1 MSGADPLSP
10 IPVTILTGFLGS
22 GKTTVL
28 NRLLKRPSLAGAAV
42 IINEFGAIG
51 LDHLLIE
58 ASEEQFTLLDN
69 GCVCCT
75 VRGDLVATLKALD
88 LRSRAGELPGL
99 THVVIET
106 TGLADPAPILH
117 TLMAEPDLAGRYLV
131 AGVVTTVDAVNG
143 PATLDRHAEAA
154 KQVAVADRLLVTKTD
169 LVSDEALSELRHR
182 LATLA
187 PAARQSLARNGEADF
202 DIMDVTHSAMA
213 GDAREMA
220 AWLDISAHECG
231 PDCAHDHSDHHPGA
245 GHHHGPRE
253 HHGQHHHGI
262 QSYSF
267 VIDKPVEWS
276 AFARWLDYVAALKG
290 EDLLRLKGLVHVTDE
305 PERPLVLHGVQHVF
319 HPPVRLDAWP
329 SADRRTRLVFIV
341 RDIDRE
347 TIARTLKKFAAIDA
361 TSTVAVGTGT
371 PSRAAA

>member
-1 MSGADPLSP
+1 MSGADPLRA
-10 IPVTILTGFLGS
+10 IPVTVLTGFLGS

-28 NRLLKRPSLAGAAV
+28 NRLLRRPSLAGAAV

-75 VRGDLVATLKALD
+75 VRGDLVATLQELD
-88 LRSRAGELPGL
+88 RRSSAGEVPEL

-117 TLMAEPDLAGRYLV
+117 TLMAEPGLVGRYRI

-143 PATLDRHAEAA
+143 GSTLDRHAEAA

-169 LVSDEALSELRHR
+169 LVSSEALGELQRR
-182 LATLA
+182 LAALA
-187 PAARQSLARNGEADF
+187 PTARQSFAHNGEADF
-202 DIMDVTHSAMA
+202 DIMDNQHLGAA
-213 GDAREMA
+213 GDPERIA
-220 AWLDISAHECG
+220 AWLEMAGHECG
-231 PDCAHDHSDHHPGA
+231 ADCAHDHEHHHD
-245 GHHHGPRE
+245 HHHG
-253 HHGQHHHGI
+253 HVHHGI

-267 VIDKPVEWS
+267 VIDEPVEWA
-276 AFARWLDYVAALKG
+276 AFARWLDYVSALKG
-290 EDLLRLKGLVHVTDE
+290 QDLLRLKGLVHVTDQ

-329 SADRRTRLVFIV
+329 SADQSTRLVFIV
-341 RDIDRE
+341 RDIERE
-347 TIARTLKKFAAIDA
+347 TIARTLTKFAAIDA
-361 TSTVAVGTGT
+361 ASIRA

>member
-1 MSGADPLSP
+1 MSGPEPLPRASV
-10 IPVTILTGFLGS
+10 PVTILTGFLGS

-28 NRLLKRPSLAGAAV
+28 NRLLRRPSLVGAAV

-88 LRSRAGELPGL
+88 LRGRSGEVPDI

-117 TLMAEPDLAGRYLV
+117 TLMAEPELAGRYFV
-131 AGVVTTVDAVNG
+131 AGVVTTVDAANG
-143 PATLDRHAEAA
+143 PATLERHAEAA
-154 KQVAVADRLLVTKTD
+154 KQVAVADRLLITKAD
-169 LVSDEALSELRHR
+169 LVPADSLADLERR
-182 LATLA
+182 LAALA
-187 PAARQSLARNGEADF
+187 PTARQSRAQNGEADF
-202 DIMDVTHSAMA
+202 DILDNQHLGATADRIAGWLEMA
-213 GDAREMA
+213 GAGHG
-220 AWLDISAHECG
+220 HECG
-231 PDCAHDHSDHHPGA
+231 PHCDHDHGHLGHDHHEGGHQA
-245 GHHHGPRE
+245 GGH
-253 HHGQHHHGI
+253 HHHGI

-267 VIDKPVEWS
+267 VIDEPIEWA

-290 EDLLRLKGLVHVTDE
+290 EDLLRLKGLVHVTEE

-341 RDIDRE
+341 RDIPRE
-347 TIARTLKKFAAIDA
+347 TIARTLTKFAAIDA
-361 TSTVAVGTGT
+361 ASIGAPV
-371 PSRAAA
+371 RHAA

>member
-1 MSGADPLSP
+1 MSGTDRP
-10 IPVTILTGFLGS
+10 IPVTVLTGFLGS

-28 NRLLKRPSLAGAAV
+28 NRLLRRPSLAGAAV

-88 LRSRAGELPGL
+88 RRSRAGDVPAL
-99 THVVIET
+99 TQVIIET

-117 TLMAEPDLAGRYLV
+117 TLMAEPELAGRYV
-131 AGVVTTVDAVNG
+131 IAGVVTTVDAVNG
-143 PATLDRHAEAA
+143 WSSLDRHAEAA

-169 LVSDEALSELRHR
+169 LVPLEALSELQRR
-182 LATLA
+182 LAALA
-187 PAARQSLARNGEADF
+187 PTARQSLARGGEADF
-202 DIMDVTHSAMA
+202 DILDIRHLGAA
-213 GDAREMA
+213 GDPDRIA
-220 AWLDISAHECG
+220 AWLEMAGQECG
-231 PDCAHDHSDHHPGA
+231 PDCAHDHE
-245 GHHHGPRE
+245 HHH
-253 HHGQHHHGI
+253 HAHHGI

-267 VIDKPVEWS
+267 VIDEPVEWA
-276 AFARWLDYVAALKG
+276 AFARWLDHVAALKG
-290 EDLLRLKGLVHVTDE
+290 EDLLRLKGLVHVTE
-305 PERPLVLHGVQHVF
+305 QPERPLVLHGVQHVF

-341 RDIDRE
+341 RDIPRE
-347 TIARTLKKFAAIDA
+347 TIARTLTKFAAIDGA
-361 TSTVAVGTGT
+361 SIKA

>member
-1 MSGADPLSP
+1 MSGTDRA
-10 IPVTILTGFLGS
+10 IPVTVLTGFLGS

-28 NRLLKRPSLAGAAV
+28 NRLLRRPSLAGAAV

-88 LRSRAGELPGL
+88 RRSRTGESL

-117 TLMAEPDLAGRYLV
+117 TLMAEPELAGRYV
-131 AGVVTTVDAVNG
+131 IAGVVTTVDAVNG
-143 PATLDRHAEAA
+143 WSTLDQHAEAA
-154 KQVAVADRLLVTKTD
+154 KQVAVADQVLVTKTD
-169 LVSDEALSELRHR
+169 LVSAEALSELQRR
-182 LATLA
+182 LTALA
-187 PAARQSLARNGEADF
+187 PTARQSLAHNGEADF
-202 DIMDVTHSAMA
+202 DILDIRHIGTA
-213 GDAREMA
+213 DDPDRIA
-220 AWLDISAHECG
+220 AWLEMADQECG
-231 PDCAHDHSDHHPGA
+231 PDCAHDHA
-245 GHHHGPRE
+245 HHH
-253 HHGQHHHGI
+253 HHAHAHHGI

-267 VIDKPVEWS
+267 VIDEPVEWA

-290 EDLLRLKGLVHVTDE
+290 EDLLRLKGLVHVTE
-305 PERPLVLHGVQHVF
+305 QPERPLVLHGVQHVF

-341 RDIDRE
+341 RDIARE
-347 TIARTLKKFAAIDA
+347 TIARTLTKFAAIDA
-361 TSTVAVGTGT
+361 ASIRA
-371 PSRAAA
+371 PDRAAA

>member
-1 MSGADPLSP
+1 MSAADRP

-22 GKTTVL
+22 GKTTLL

-88 LRSRAGELPGL
+88 RRSRDGGLPGL
-99 THVVIET
+99 THVLIET

-117 TLMAEPDLAGRYLV
+117 TLMAEPDLAGRYVV
-131 AGVVTTVDAVNG
+131 AGIVTTVDAVNG

-154 KQVAVADRLLVTKTD
+154 KQVAVADRLLVTKAD
-169 LVSDEALSELRHR
+169 LVADEALSALRHR
-182 LATLA
+182 LAALA
-187 PAARQSLARNGEADF
+187 PAARQSLARNGETDF
-202 DIMDVTHSAMA
+202 DLMDITHSAMA
-213 GDAREMA
+213 SDAREVA
-220 AWLDISAHECG
+220 AWLDISAYECG
-231 PDCAHDHSDHHPGA
+231 PDCAHDHP
-245 GHHHGPRE
+245 GHHHGPGE
-253 HHGQHHHGI
+253 HHVHAHHGI

-267 VIDKPVEWS
+267 VIDEPVEWS
-276 AFARWLDYVAALKG
+276 AFARWLDYVAVLKG
-290 EDLLRLKGLVHVTDE
+290 EDLLRLKGLVHVTDQ
-305 PERPLVLHGVQHVF
+305 PGRPLVLHGVQHVF

-347 TIARTLKKFAAIDA
+347 TIARTLVKFASIDPA
-361 TSTVAVGTGT
+361 SIGA